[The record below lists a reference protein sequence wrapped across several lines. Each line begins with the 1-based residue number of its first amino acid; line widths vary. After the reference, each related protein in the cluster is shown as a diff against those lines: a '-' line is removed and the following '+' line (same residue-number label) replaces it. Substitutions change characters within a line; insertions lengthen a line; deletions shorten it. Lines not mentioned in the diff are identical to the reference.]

1 MDLTERIDELANIKR
16 EPSRLLISQDIY
28 DELCRDYSVGEYPM
42 HIRMFCS
49 NNGDLEVEIVNGK
62 GVMDIQ

>member
-28 DELCRDYSVGEYPM
+28 DELNT
-42 HIRMFCS
+42 I
-49 NNGDLEVEIVNGK
+49 
-62 GVMDIQ
+62 